1 MDTVV
6 NYISEHSWVVEVFAI
21 VLATAI
27 ARYVA
32 RVLFARLAKKLEQ
45 TNNLYDDALL
55 EAARKPLGMAIWV
68 LGISAAAEVVGGTTQ
83 AEIFGGVNEI
93 RDVAIVALLVWFTL
107 RFITFVEEHV
117 VLADYR
123 ESKIDQTTARA
134 VGKLLRATVVIT
146 GVLLTLQALGFS
158 ISGVLA
164 FGGIGGLAVGLAARD
179 LLANFFGGLMIFL
192 DRPFAVGDWI
202 RSPDREIEGTVEEIG
217 WRLTVIRTFDKRPLY
232 VPNSVFATLAVENPS
247 RMQNRRIYE
256 TFGLR
261 YEDIGTMAAVV
272 SEIEQMLR
280 SHEAIDTE
288 QTLMVNFVEFEAYS
302 VDFFVYCFTK
312 TTVWTDFHVIKQDVL
327 LKISE
332 IVAAQGAEFA
342 FPTQT
347 LHVDPE
353 PGPDGQ

>member
-6 NYISEHSWVVEVFAI
+6 NYISEHSWVVEVFVI

-32 RVLFARLAKKLEQ
+32 KVLFNRLATKLEQ
-45 TNNLYDDALL
+45 THNLYDDALL
-55 EAARKPLGMAIWV
+55 EAARKPLGMTIWV
-68 LGISAAAEVVGGTTQ
+68 LGISAAAELVGGTTQ
-83 AEIFGGVNEI
+83 AEIFGSVGEI

-117 VLADYR
+117 VLAAYS
-123 ESKIDQTTARA
+123 ESTIDRTTARA

-192 DRPFAVGDWI
+192 DRPFAVGEWI

-272 SEIEQMLR
+272 SEIEKMLR
-280 SHEAIDTE
+280 SHDAIDTK

-332 IVAAQGAEFA
+332 IVAAQGADFA

-353 PGPDGQ
+353 PGVGGQ